1 MEVTEEASGI
11 SSMSR
16 MLDVLGLNH
25 FSEYVFSRG
34 ALPHRIEGRQADPGA
49 AHPPEDGSCASLTV
63 TSVKIVPRVPV
74 R

>member
-1 MEVTEEASGI
+1 MIDA
-11 SSMSR
+11 
-16 MLDVLGLNH
+16 LGLNLLRDMCSH
-25 FSEYVFSRG
+25 G
-34 ALPHRIEGRQADPGA
+34 APYRIEGRQADPRA

>member
-25 FSEYVFSRG
+25 FFRNICSHG
-34 ALPHRIEGRQADPGA
+34 APYRIEGRQADPRA

>member
-25 FSEYVFSRG
+25 FSYGIYVLTGRLT
-34 ALPHRIEGRQADPGA
+34 ALKVGRLTLEPHIHRRM
-49 AHPPEDGSCASLTV
+49 V
-63 TSVKIVPRVPV
+63 VV
-74 R
+74 RP